1 MGSSST
7 RACKSK
13 SKPITR
19 FARIECNSKVIFIPI
34 YSRRTSY
41 IVSKRTRT
49 SISNLVLSMFV
60 DSRYARFHHWL
71 LSAVNAAQERFL
83 GYQSQVANDFAPSPL
98 LLEYLWGRV
107 VRGRLDR
114 SHPADCPLNSTG
126 IGCRKW
132 VIRVRALLYI
142 HRFESSRVESSFLE
156 MAVVIFQN
164 WILSRGRKG
173 EFFSRYYRRTTI
185 LSTEHGRFNPLL
197 RSSYTKSIDQR
208 LRRDLFE
215 LAPSHFLGSGEAC
228 LGRAGEWST
237 GRGGCEGETSDGG
250 WILPG
255 CGTPQG
261 PLTNL
266 PAGKKPAWYA
276 SLVRSIGRATSWAE
290 VRVCEWR
297 VSCVT
302 STLSIPR
309 NILRDTRDPS
319 SSSFIL
325 SDSYLFFH
333 SIVPLNRPSFFFL
346 FSNFSSR
353 MKK

>member
-71 LSAVNAAQERFL
+71 LSAVNAAQEHFL

-215 LAPSHFLGSGEAC
+215 LAPSHFHAVKRVWDARENDRRVAEDARGRRRMEGGSFQAVAPPRVHWQICQRAKSLLGMHPSFGPSAVQRREPRFAC
-228 LGRAGEWST
+228 ASDVCRAS
-237 GRGGCEGETSDGG
+237 
-250 WILPG
+250 
-255 CGTPQG
+255 
-261 PLTNL
+261 PLHFPSREISFAIREIHRVPFVYPFWFL
-266 PAGKKPAWYA
+266 FIFP
-276 SLVRSIGRATSWAE
+276 LDRSI
-290 VRVCEWR
+290 
-297 VSCVT
+297 
-302 STLSIPR
+302 
-309 NILRDTRDPS
+309 
-319 SSSFIL
+319 
-325 SDSYLFFH
+325 
-333 SIVPLNRPSFFFL
+333 NRSSFFFL